1 LIDDPLPSLLAA
13 VGFALLGS
21 LFVGADTA
29 LTSLSPAR
37 IGALLEREGDPEKA
51 ALERIQRDPV
61 RLRTHYV
68 VGRAICTGLTFVFLY
83 LTTTSTGASYPLLS
97 ATLAAALVLGV
108 LFEVSATLAR
118 RYADYAAPLA
128 ARFLRPFEV
137 ILSPV
142 SVPLGWLGS
151 WLGSGGEIE
160 PSSDPHV
167 MEAEVEF
174 MVDEGERMGLFDRE
188 PAELIRNV
196 LEFAELAAR
205 NVMVPRP
212 KVQVVEIDS
221 TIAEVRALV
230 AESGHSRYPVY
241 KEQRD
246 NVVGLLYAKD
256 VFKVQEDDEAKIGP
270 LVRTSVT
277 YVPESQSLSTLL
289 RQMRGQ
295 RQHMFVVVDE
305 FGTMSGIVTLEDVL
319 EEIVGDIQDEHDE
332 AEKAPIEDLGDGRL
346 VADADVSISD
356 LSAYLGADIPEDEE
370 YASLGGMLTHFT
382 GRVPEIGTAIER
394 FGLRFIVRDSDEK
407 QVGKVEIVRHSGP
420 TPPSTGAE
428 AEVA

>member
-1 LIDDPLPSLLAA
+1 MDDPLPSFLAA
-13 VGFALLGS
+13 FGFALLGS

-29 LTSLSPAR
+29 LTTLSPAR
-37 IGALLEREGDPEKA
+37 IGALLEREEDPDHR
-51 ALERIQRDPV
+51 ALERIQRHYV
-61 RLRTHYV
+61 RIRSHYV
-68 VGRAICTGLTFVFLY
+68 VGRAVCTGMTAVFLY
-83 LTTTSTGASYPLLS
+83 LGARGLGPYPLLV
-97 ATLAAALVLGV
+97 AALGTALGLGV
-108 LFEVSATLAR
+108 LFEAAATLAR
-118 RYADYAAPLA
+118 RYADHAAPLA
-128 ARFLRPFEV
+128 ARYLRPFEL
-137 ILSPV
+137 ILSPI
-142 SVPLGWLGS
+142 SVPLGWMGARLA
-151 WLGSGGEIE
+151 SGNEIE
-160 PSSDPHV
+160 PTGDPHV

-174 MVDEGERMGLFDRE
+174 MVDEGERRGLFDRG

-196 LEFAELAAR
+196 LEFADLSAR

-212 KVQVVEIDS
+212 RVQAVDGES
-221 TIAEVRALV
+221 TIAEVRALI

-256 VFKVQEDDEAKIGP
+256 VFKVHGDEDAKIGA

-277 YVPESQSLSTLL
+277 YVPESQSLVTLL
-289 RQMRGQ
+289 RQMRAQ

-332 AEKAPIEDLGDGRL
+332 VEQAPIQDLGDGRL
-346 VADADVSISD
+346 VANADVSIGD

-370 YASLGGMLTHFT
+370 YTSLGGMLTHIA
-382 GRVPEIGTAIER
+382 GRVPETGTSIEQ
-394 FGLRFIVRDSDEK
+394 FGLRFVVRESDQK
-407 QVGKVEIVRHSGP
+407 QVAKVEIIR
-420 TPPSTGAE
+420 PPEATATAE